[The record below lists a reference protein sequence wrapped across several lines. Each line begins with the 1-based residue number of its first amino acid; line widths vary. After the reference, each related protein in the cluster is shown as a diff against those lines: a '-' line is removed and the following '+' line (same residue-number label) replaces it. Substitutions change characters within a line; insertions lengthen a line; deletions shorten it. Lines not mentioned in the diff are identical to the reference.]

1 MFERDNISQWDR
13 DTYNY
18 ACRNTFN
25 NWAEFVSMHYALS
38 ERDDSKYWK
47 DNLDREYDK
56 GISDLSAMQSHGFRE
71 HINNKIYNFRYGED
85 SGIACIS
92 AGYGYFPLSDNT
104 LKYANRVEKFD
115 YTPYLLPIKHMDN
128 RKKEWDELVKDS
140 PISDMEDN
148 INALLKGTF
157 TKMDLINREE
167 YDVQTEV
174 LKKTRAK
181 VEALETK
188 IKDIEKK
195 LK

>member
-1 MFERDNISQWDR
+1 MLKKEEIQN
-13 DTYNY
+13 
-18 ACRNTFN
+18 
-25 NWAEFVSMHYALS
+25 LS
-38 ERDDSKYWK
+38 
-47 DNLDREYDK
+47 
-56 GISDLSAMQSHGFRE
+56 
-71 HINNKIYNFRYGED
+71 NKI
-85 SGIACIS
+85 
-92 AGYGYFPLSDNT
+92 
-104 LKYANRVEKFD
+104 
-115 YTPYLLPIKHMDN
+115 
-128 RKKEWDELVKDS
+128 KKLVKDS

-148 INALLKGTF
+148 INALLKSTF